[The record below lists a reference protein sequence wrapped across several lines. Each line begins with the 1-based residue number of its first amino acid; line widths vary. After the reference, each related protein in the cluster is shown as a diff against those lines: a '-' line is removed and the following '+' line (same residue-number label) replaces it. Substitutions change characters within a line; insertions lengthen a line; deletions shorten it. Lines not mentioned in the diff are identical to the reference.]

1 MPEVISVIVINVIF
15 LIGAFIYEKIKKI
28 EEKKIKESSNF
39 TVKMSVGIKILFG
52 GWVVVCYIF
61 MIMLLFLQISDNDL
75 TAFIISESIV
85 FVFLLLGLFGYIY
98 AKTSYVI
105 VKNDSLIINKFP
117 KKRIKL
123 LYEDIGY
130 FSANY
135 SLSCFDKNGI
145 PILTLDHLYV
155 GIERLTNLIERKGV
169 KQMELPYPN
178 ETIKEN
184 KEFKIYNKK
193 KSIKSKIIIWLIFAI
208 FAFIMA
214 ITCRYAPSYY
224 EFSNYEVIG
233 IIDKIVINDEIVK
246 IYLTE
251 NEKEY
256 YINNIIYDALDEEIF
271 DVIKEG
277 KKVRLLIGYEDEYLR
292 LNISEI
298 EIDGIKY
305 LEKNSAF
312 QEIYNNYHSSIIAS
326 YAFLG
331 IGIVLF
337 IPSVINLYK
346 YYKYKRKG
354 WENVC

>member
-1 MPEVISVIVINVIF
+1 M
-15 LIGAFIYEKIKKI
+15 
-28 EEKKIKESSNF
+28 
-39 TVKMSVGIKILFG
+39 
-52 GWVVVCYIF
+52 
-61 MIMLLFLQISDNDL
+61 
-75 TAFIISESIV
+75 
-85 FVFLLLGLFGYIY
+85 
-98 AKTSYVI
+98 
-105 VKNDSLIINKFP
+105 
-117 KKRIKL
+117 
-123 LYEDIGY
+123 
-130 FSANY
+130 
-135 SLSCFDKNGI
+135 
-145 PILTLDHLYV
+145 
-155 GIERLTNLIERKGV
+155 
-169 KQMELPYPN
+169 
-178 ETIKEN
+178 
-184 KEFKIYNKK
+184 
-193 KSIKSKIIIWLIFAI
+193 
-208 FAFIMA
+208 
-214 ITCRYAPSYY
+214 
-224 EFSNYEVIG
+224 IG

-256 YINNIIYDALDEEIF
+256 YINNIIYDAVDEEIF